1 MSPCKVDFVCCFV
14 GVAMMRTIKTLCWKR
29 TVEGMSRI
37 SNVGGSLEIKCRLL
51 EKNLKHRSL
60 GRVPEIIFKIAHFTI
75 DLASDE

>member
-1 MSPCKVDFVCCFV
+1 
-14 GVAMMRTIKTLCWKR
+14 
-29 TVEGMSRI
+29 MSRI
-37 SNVGGSLEIKCRLL
+37 SIVGGSLEIKCRLL